1 MHLFRCGYRSYRV
14 GFLVRM
20 FVFFSNRYVL
30 FPDFFNQSSISFAF
44 SSLQIILTLPYF
56 RASGTYLSETSNR
69 PSLHLSSQSCCHQVS
84 SFRSQY
90 LPLGWQILDR
100 NRRVLPTRRSQ
111 NTFSISNLSPFSI
124 AQPLLFYIC
133 PRRKMWRV
141 KRVKDLW
148 LRGLNSTQRNLETIS
163 RLSLIHSHI

>member
-69 PSLHLSSQSCCHQVS
+69 PSLHLSSQSCCHQVPPS
-84 SFRSQY
+84 ALNTYLWVDKYSTEIVAFYQLVVVKIRFQY
-90 LPLGWQILDR
+90 
-100 NRRVLPTRRSQ
+100 PTC
-111 NTFSISNLSPFSI
+111 LHSPSPSHFCFI
-124 AQPLLFYIC
+124 FAHAARC
-133 PRRKMWRV
+133 
-141 KRVKDLW
+141 DE
-148 LRGLNSTQRNLETIS
+148 LRG
-163 RLSLIHSHI
+163 